1 VKGSLNF
8 LPNFSFVLCCFKV
21 RTTFIVFGF
30 ENVSILRFKMIFSIM
45 EKWIFIVV
53 IIVRTFSFVR
63 IKFRSMNK
71 V

>member
-1 VKGSLNF
+1 
-8 LPNFSFVLCCFKV
+8 
-21 RTTFIVFGF
+21 
-30 ENVSILRFKMIFSIM
+30 MISSIM